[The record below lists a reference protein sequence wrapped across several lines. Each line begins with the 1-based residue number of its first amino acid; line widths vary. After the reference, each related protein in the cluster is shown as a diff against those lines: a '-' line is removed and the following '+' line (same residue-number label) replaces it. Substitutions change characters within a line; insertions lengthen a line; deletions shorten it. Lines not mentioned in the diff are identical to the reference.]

1 MSNLGLQACTAESWP
16 PTAAAT
22 LRQHHAVLADPR
34 IPGVASAV
42 LKAAQA
48 AGVLTVLDAD
58 ICPVLALST
67 AASYISFLTFP
78 PRTSQRYATALPS
91 PHARATWCALYF
103 RTWYLIRLSLG
114 CQVMRGACDPV
125 LGPTHVVRTRRCSC
139 PWPRSRASPSSCSEG

>member
-1 MSNLGLQACTAESWP
+1 MRCTEQRASGGAVSNLGHQACTAESWP

-67 AASYISFLTFP
+67 AASYVSLWTFP
-78 PRTSQRYATALPS
+78 PRTSQRYATARAP
-91 PHARATWCALYF
+91 PHAR
-103 RTWYLIRLSLG
+103 
-114 CQVMRGACDPV
+114 
-125 LGPTHVVRTRRCSC
+125 HRTRA
-139 PWPRSRASPSSCSEG
+139 PRGVLCTFGLGT